1 MTAPYMPL
9 FVADYLADTAHL
21 SAAEHGAYLM
31 LVMNYWQR
39 GKPLPAD
46 DRKLARIAKMTD
58 AEWQDSRSTL
68 AEFFVEHD
76 GVWSHKRV
84 EAEMA
89 VAEEKTAKAK
99 KAARASAEARQAN
112 AQQMLSERSADTELL
127 GEVRLGKEEPKPE
140 TDLPTP
146 NVRAVGKP
154 TRPAV
159 ADEFDQFWAA
169 YPSRGGAANPKQPA
183 RDKFARAVK
192 SGCEPSVLIS
202 AAKRYAEIERN
213 AGRFGTEKIAQAVT
227 WLNQRRWADYAE
239 LATAESS
246 KPSQEARWIR
256 MLETHAQGSWPGVWG
271 DPPGHPGCM
280 IPRSF
285 IESHPHTERAA

>member
-21 SAAEHGAYLM
+21 TAAEHGAYLM

-76 GVWSHKRV
+76 GLWSHKRV
-84 EAEMA
+84 EAEIA

-99 KAARASAEARQAN
+99 KAARASADARQAN
-112 AQQMLSERSADTELL
+112 AQQMLSERSASAELL
-127 GEVRLGKEEPKPE
+127 GEDRLGKEEPNPE
-140 TDLPTP
+140 ASLPTL
-146 NVRAVGKP
+146 NVRAVAKP

-239 LATAESS
+239 LAEVQGGQ
-246 KPSQEARWIR
+246 PSQEDRWLR
-256 MLETHAQGSWPGVWG
+256 MLETHAKGNWPGVWG
-271 DPPGHPGCM
+271 DPPGHPGCK
-280 IPRSF
+280 IPRAF
-285 IESHPHTERAA
+285 IESHRQTERAA